1 MTTRPSTDPVWATNV
16 SALITAPP
24 GAKQDIG
31 WELTSPKE
39 KPFLD
44 YMNWWMNLVYQW
56 ILYFKTMFG
65 TSYGV
70 TILNNQTNTALAS
83 LNVSPSVYRMVKLEI
98 ALYVDA
104 TTDVYAVI
112 QFYAVSNGTTWHASG
127 FGQWAPVSNIPIPG
141 LTINITTAGVLQ
153 YSTITY
159 GGFLSAKA
167 SIKITQLDLA

>member
-1 MTTRPSTDPVWATNV
+1 MATRPSTDPVWATNV
-16 SALITAPP
+16 SALITTPP

-44 YMNWWMNLVYQW
+44 YFNWWMNLVYQW
-56 ILYFKTMFG
+56 ILYLRTIFG

-70 TILNNQTNTALAS
+70 TILDGQTNTALAS
-83 LNVSPSVYRMVKLEI
+83 LTIDPAVYRMIKLEV

-104 TTDVYAVI
+104 ATDVYAVI
-112 QFYAVSNGTTWHASG
+112 QFYAVSNGTTWAATG
-127 FGQWAPVSNIPIPG
+127 YGQWAPMSSTAIPG

-153 YSTITY
+153 YSTISY
-159 GGFLSAKA
+159 AGFLSAKA

>member
-1 MTTRPSTDPVWATNV
+1 MATRPSTDPVWATNV
-16 SALITAPP
+16 SALITVPP

-31 WELTSPKE
+31 WELTTPKE
-39 KPFLD
+39 KPSLKYF
-44 YMNWWMNLVYQW
+44 NWWMNLVYQW
-56 ILYFKTMFG
+56 ILYMRTMFG

-70 TILNNQTNTALAS
+70 TILQGQSNTALAGLS
-83 LNVSPSVYRMVKLEI
+83 IDPTLYRMIKLEI

-127 FGQWAPVSNIPIPG
+127 FGQWAPMSNIPIPG
-141 LTINITTAGVLQ
+141 LTIDITTAGVLR
-153 YSTITY
+153 YSTISY
-159 GGFLSAKA
+159 AGFVSAKA